1 VTNRGAEALHELHVT
16 NPVPHVPELELLLM
30 GASTLVVLIGI
41 LTAYAVYV
49 KGWPE
54 IAKAWA
60 QRFGVLYQLSF
71 HKWWWDDLYNST
83 FVQGTIR
90 MAKAAWRF
98 DVYVVDGVIN
108 GTAFVVRN
116 VARRLK
122 KLQTGQL
129 QAYGVG
135 MLIGINLIVLLFLL
149 TR

>member
-1 VTNRGAEALHELHVT
+1 
-16 NPVPHVPELELLLM
+16 VPELELILM
-30 GASTLVVLIGI
+30 GASTLVVLLGI
-41 LTAYAVYV
+41 LAAYTAYV

-54 IAKAWA
+54 IPKAWA
-60 QRFGVLYQLSF
+60 QRFGVFYKLSF

-90 MAKAAWRF
+90 LAKAAWQF
-98 DVYVVDGVIN
+98 DVFAIDGVIN
-108 GTAFVVRN
+108 GTAFTVRS
-116 VARRLK
+116 VARRLR